1 MHAASYIALAA
12 AAAGS
17 AMAISIN
24 TPAAL
29 VQCQPAQLTWTEGTG
44 PFIIAAIP
52 GGQVSAAAIETIS
65 DNVSA
70 SPYTWNVNLA
80 SGSNITLKIT
90 DSTGTIGYSS
100 PVVIQAGSSSSCLNS
115 SASTSGLSSAP
126 GGVTT
131 TVTSSMSSGSS
142 AGSSAS
148 SATSAANSKGSSA
161 AAGASSAVS
170 SPATSSTGKPSG
182 AMVNAI
188 VGLPALVAGVIT
200 GLAAFL

>member
-29 VQCQPAQLTWTEGTG
+29 VQCQPAQLAWTEGTG

-52 GGQVSAAAIETIS
+52 GGQVSAPAIETIS
-65 DNVSA
+65 DNISA

-90 DSTGTIGYSS
+90 DSIGTIGYSS

-131 TVTSSMSSGSS
+131 TVTSSMSSGSP

-148 SATSAANSKGSSA
+148 SATSAANSKA
-161 AAGASSAVS
+161 

-188 VGLPALVAGVIT
+188 VGLPVLVAGIIT